1 MRLKNELERELSVPI
16 RVRMGGPGSLDVY
29 VDGKQIYSKKRTGHL
44 PTADELIKLIRARAP
59 GS

>member
-1 MRLKNELERELSVPI
+1 MERELSVPI

-29 VDGKQIYSKKRTGHL
+29 MDGEQIYSKKRTGHL

-59 GS
+59 RP